1 MIVTTMQYAY
11 DTAKSAVATGIM
23 FPVAA
28 NKAEDQTASASAMV
42 TISDAAK
49 QLNLNEQLQL
59 PNPENIRK
67 LSAALTDNLNSLLAS
82 AGIKTEPAVSFEID
96 VNSAHVTVKGNR
108 PDILTIE
115 ALVNA
120 DKSVQRQMHDVA
132 ALSSHA
138 VAMAA
143 SMQFNT
149 EYAAAG
155 RKAEIDTVLAKYAGL
170 LGGQQR
176 FAAITLGFDGSGI
189 QVNADGKPWLPT
201 ASPQPSA

>member
-1 MIVTTMQYAY
+1 MIITNMQHAY
-11 DTAKSAVATGIM
+11 DTAKSAIPAGIM

-28 NKAEDQTASASAMV
+28 NKVAEQTTSASATV

-49 QLNLNEQLQL
+49 QLNLNEQLLL

-67 LSAALTDNLNSLLAS
+67 LSSALTGNLNSLLAS
-82 AGIKTEPAVSFEID
+82 AGIRTEPAVSFEID
-96 VNSAHVTVKGNR
+96 PNSAHVTVKGNR

-120 DKSVQRQMHDVA
+120 DKSVQQQIHDVA

-138 VAMAA
+138 VAMAE
-143 SMQFNT
+143 SLKFNT

-155 RKAEIDTVLAKYAGL
+155 SKAEIDAVLAKYSGL

-189 QVNADGKPWLPT
+189 QVNADGKPW
-201 ASPQPSA
+201 PSAAA